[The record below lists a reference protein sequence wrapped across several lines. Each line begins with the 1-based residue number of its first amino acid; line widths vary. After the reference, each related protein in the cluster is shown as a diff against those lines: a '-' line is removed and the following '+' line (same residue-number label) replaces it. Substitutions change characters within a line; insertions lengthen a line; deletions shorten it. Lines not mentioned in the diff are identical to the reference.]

1 MTDCCK
7 HAKWWP
13 HNWLCLKGLYVVFIV
28 LFYIALVFAIYM
40 AQQILSYPM
49 LTGKAMWVTLCATE
63 AQILGFALLLL
74 TIAKM
79 LKALRKIKKAVAPCC
94 CEKGAQEEKATKKE
108 DKKAEAKEEKS
119 K

>member
-1 MTDCCK
+1 MNDCCK

-13 HNWLCLKGLYVVFIV
+13 HNWLCLKGLYVVFVV
-28 LFYIALVFAIYM
+28 LFYIVLAFAIYT
-40 AQQILSYPM
+40 AYQILTYPM
-49 LTGKAMWVTLCATE
+49 LSGKAMWVTLGSTE
-63 AQILGFALLLL
+63 IQLLGFALFLL

-94 CEKGAQEEKATKKE
+94 CEKGAKEEKQAKE
-108 DKKAEAKEEKS
+108 DKKAVTKEEKS